1 MSLSKSEDEGSK
13 PSTGAN
19 YFLGGKQ
26 RTEYPIKQ
34 RKKRKPQIPY
44 DLLSDEEKQRRDEI
58 KAKRMKNIESH
69 QFKPGQSGNP
79 KGRPKTPEATK
90 QLLKDSSYEAAYNLI
105 RISKNPKHPK
115 QLQACQ
121 DILDR
126 TFGKAT
132 QPLDFGEE
140 NAIKVI
146 LEGDIKELAK

>member
-1 MSLSKSEDEGSK
+1 
-13 PSTGAN
+13 
-19 YFLGGKQ
+19 
-26 RTEYPIKQ
+26 
-34 RKKRKPQIPY
+34 
-44 DLLSDEEKQRRDEI
+44 
-58 KAKRMKNIESH
+58 MKNIKDH

-79 KGRPKTPEATK
+79 KGRPPTPEATK

-132 QPLDFGEE
+132 QPLDVEGE
-140 NAIKVI
+140 NSIKIIVPD
-146 LEGDIKELAK
+146 EFKRLAK